1 MSRPDDHQGDHAA
14 TPRLGWH
21 STWNWIIRLRDGSMR
36 DFVPSGSLPT
46 IGASA
51 WNGRRASSR
60 DLVAGLSVALLII
73 PQSMAYAELAGL
85 PSIQGLYAST
95 LPLLACGLFA
105 SCPYLQTGPVA
116 LTALLTH
123 GSLATIT
130 TQGTSEYAGAAALLA
145 LVVGLTR
152 LVVATVRAGKVTYL
166 MSQPVVRGFTSGAA
180 ILILLSQFPSTVG
193 MSLSGESG
201 PVGNMLRVIASP
213 GEWNLIALS
222 LTILT
227 VIITRSARTI
237 HPVFPGALAAVIGGV
252 VFSLLA
258 NYEGPIVGSIQGGL
272 PPLSLVLPWRHLP
285 ALVFPGVVIALV
297 GFAETAAIARSFVTQ
312 DRARWSPDREFL
324 AQGAANLVSGIC
336 GGMPVDGSLSRSS
349 LNQLSGA
356 HTRWSGAVTGLTVL
370 LFLPIAGM
378 LSALPRAVLAGI
390 VIAAVSGLVRPR
402 LLLSVWTISRIQA
415 LVMWLTLGLCLLLAP
430 RVEDALLLGILMSL
444 AIHVWR
450 ERRAGFN
457 SWIEDNVLHLE
468 VTGVLW
474 FASAPRLE
482 ETLLGRLADVR
493 TFSQVIFHLEGLGR
507 IDLTGAMVLKR
518 AVDETRALG
527 IPASLERVPPHAR
540 ELIDNVFRM
549 SPTNGP

>member
-1 MSRPDDHQGDHAA
+1 MSRLGDHQGDHVA
-14 TPRLGWH
+14 TLRFAWH
-21 STWNWIIRLRDGSMR
+21 STLNWLMRLRDGTKHGS
-36 DFVPSGSLPT
+36 VPRESRPAV
-46 IGASA
+46 GATA
-51 WNGRRASSR
+51 WTGRSASSR

-123 GSLATIT
+123 GSLVTIT
-130 TQGTSEYAGAAALLA
+130 AQGTSEYAGAATLLA

-152 LVVATVRAGKVTYL
+152 LAVATVRAGKVTYL
-166 MSQPVVRGFTSGAA
+166 MSQPVVRGFTSGAS

-193 MSLSGESG
+193 LSVSEESG
-201 PVGNMLRVIASP
+201 PLGNMLQVLASP

-222 LTILT
+222 LTVLT
-227 VIITRSARTI
+227 VVITLSARSI
-237 HPVFPGALAAVIGGV
+237 HPLFPGALVAVIGGV

-258 NYEGPIVGSIQGGL
+258 EYEGPTVGTIQGGA
-272 PPLSLVLPWRHLP
+272 PPLTLALPWRHLP

-324 AQGAANLVSGIC
+324 AQGAANLVSGLC
-336 GGMPVDGSLSRSS
+336 GGMVVDGSLSRSS
-349 LNQLSGA
+349 LNHLSGA
-356 HTRWSGAVTGLTVL
+356 STRWSGTVTGLTVL
-370 LFLPIAGM
+370 LFLPVAGM
-378 LSALPRAVLAGI
+378 LSALPRAVLAGV
-390 VIAAVSGLVRPR
+390 VIAAVGGLVRPR
-402 LLLSVWTISRIQA
+402 LLLSVWAISRIQA

-450 ERRAGFN
+450 ERRAGFD

-482 ETLLGRLADVR
+482 ETLLSRLADVR
-493 TFSQVIFHLEGLGR
+493 SFSQVIFHLEGLGR

-518 AVDETRALG
+518 AVEETRALG
-527 IPASLERVPPHAR
+527 IPASLERIPPHAR
-540 ELIDNVFRM
+540 ELIDNVFKM
-549 SPTNGP
+549 SPTASP